1 MEVEQDSA
9 APERIGGF
17 RILRRL
23 ATGGTADVLLARAE
37 GPLGFERVV
46 VLKVLLDAYRA
57 DPDSE
62 RMFAREASAY
72 ARLSHPGIVKL
83 YDFFLAG
90 DQLVMVLEFV
100 DGLPLNRLRALLHAQ
115 GAELDDRAATYLAS
129 RIFSALA
136 AAHSARDPET
146 AEFAPVIHRDVNPS
160 NVLLPWDGHVKLA
173 DFGIA
178 KVTGMSGDTKTGF
191 IKGTFGYMAPEQVK
205 GEAVSVRAD
214 VYAGSL
220 LLWELLAHRKAI
232 QHNAL
237 PEMEV
242 LRAMA
247 HPNIVSLDVLRP
259 DLPAVL
265 RNAVA
270 RGLEPQEAKRSITA
284 DEMVT
289 ILRSSMRLEEGRAK
303 LVETLAAFRPH
314 AEDAQPDTLSGESLP
329 SYADDSGDQT
339 RSDDAPPT
347 ETIQTNAPFSL
358 SDLIETT
365 LGAARLPA
373 PSLPRFPDA
382 DPTETKA
389 SPRVVTAPVAP
400 VVPTSFPPP
409 RVSTIIFGGAAAP
422 RPVIPRPG
430 PPSARPDGGRLG
442 GGMDGGAPERAPL
455 SGPSPPTVKGVGTPA
470 PAASAVVVPSSRPG
484 PVSGA
489 PPPYA
494 HVVAPVEST
503 PAFGPPPSP
512 LWSSPPPALSDPYA
526 STALDDDVRVV
537 ARPKPRRGGR
547 ITAIIALVVVLLGGL
562 GAGGA
567 YGWHRWGGKLHRSPP
582 LATRA
587 VPTATPPKVTSVV
600 APASASATAAA
611 SVRPFA
617 TVTGANPPPP
627 ASITDG
633 TLTTSRSAAGH
644 RVFVDGKLVGQGTAS
659 FRVACGRHTVKVGS
673 SGPPQSLDV
682 PCGGEITAQ

>member
-83 YDFFLAG
+83 YDFFCAG

-115 GAELDDRAATYLAS
+115 GTELDDRAATYLAS

-178 KVTGMSGDTKTGF
+178 KVTGISGDTKTGF

-205 GEAVSVRAD
+205 GEAVTVRAD

-220 LLWELLAHRKAI
+220 LLWELLARRKAI

-247 HPNIVSLDVLRP
+247 HPNIVSLNVLRP
-259 DLPAVL
+259 DLPAAL

-270 RGLEPQEAKRSITA
+270 RGLEPQESKRSITA
-284 DEMVT
+284 EEMVA
-289 ILRSSMRLEEGRAK
+289 ILRSSMPLDEGRAK
-303 LVETLAAFRPH
+303 LVQTLATFRPGT
-314 AEDAQPDTLSGESLP
+314 EEEQPDTVSGGSLP
-329 SYADDSGDQT
+329 SYADDSDERPEGH
-339 RSDDAPPT
+339 SPPT
-347 ETIQTNAPFSL
+347 ETVRTETPFSL

-365 LGAARLPA
+365 LDATRPPA
-373 PSLPRFPDA
+373 PTPPTIAPAPRI
-382 DPTETKA
+382 
-389 SPRVVTAPVAP
+389 
-400 VVPTSFPPP
+400 
-409 RVSTIIFGGAAAP
+409 STIIFGGAAAAP

-430 PPSARPDGGRLG
+430 PPSSRPSAERINRAAE
-442 GGMDGGAPERAPL
+442 GALASAPVS
-455 SGPSPPTVKGVGTPA
+455 SGSPATVKGVGS
-470 PAASAVVVPSSRPG
+470 AALASAAVVVPSSRPG
-484 PVSGA
+484 PPSG
-489 PPPYA
+489 P
-494 HVVAPVEST
+494 
-503 PAFGPPPSP
+503 PPPSP
-512 LWSSPPPALSDPYA
+512 LWSAPPPALSDPYA
-526 STALDDDVRVV
+526 SAALPDDRVV
-537 ARPKPRRGGR
+537 VKARPRRGAKAP
-547 ITAIIALVVVLLGGL
+547 AIISLLL
-562 GAGGA
+562 LILIVAGAAGV
-567 YGWHRWGGKLHRSPP
+567 YGWQRWGATLHRPP
-582 LATRA
+582 TTAR
-587 VPTATPPKVTSVV
+587 PRSTATPPPTVTAVV
-600 APASASATAAA
+600 LPASASPAAPARPPAT
-611 SVRPFA
+611 
-617 TVTGANPPPP
+617 PPP
-627 ASITDG
+627 ALAHSGSSTEG

-644 RVFVDGKLVGQGTAS
+644 RVFVDGKLVGQGTGS

-673 SGPPQSLDV
+673 SGTPASLDV
-682 PCGGEITAQ
+682 PCGGEVTAP